1 MLSHPGPRCLVACA
15 GVPVSPDVER
25 LEILHPICSVVHWD
39 NVRVGISASDDHCL
53 GVGVL
58 NGTGMAL
65 INTITRHLTSHSC
78 SRCIIFETKA
88 WLLAPIRFYQS
99 SWVHYI
105 NSWVPCLIVTTSHE
119 VCANARIW
127 SPGDVIRSWNI
138 QSEILPGSI
147 DWAPLHTASTSVG
160 KNVTRPKRGGYFSC
174 HFHSFKYS
182 IYLAFL
188 YYI

>member
-1 MLSHPGPRCLVACA
+1 MQKEIGWHGLYIMLSHPGPRCLVASA
-15 GVPVSPDVER
+15 GVPVSPGVER
-25 LEILHPICSVVHWD
+25 LEILHPALESIYWGSGH
-39 NVRVGISASDDHCL
+39 GEPSPSDDHCL

-99 SWVHYI
+99 SWVH
-105 NSWVPCLIVTTSHE
+105 CLTAPPSHE
-119 VCANARIW
+119 ICANARIW

-147 DWAPLHTASTSVG
+147 DWAPPHTASTSVG

-174 HFHSFKYS
+174 HFHSFKY
-182 IYLAFL
+182 
-188 YYI
+188 